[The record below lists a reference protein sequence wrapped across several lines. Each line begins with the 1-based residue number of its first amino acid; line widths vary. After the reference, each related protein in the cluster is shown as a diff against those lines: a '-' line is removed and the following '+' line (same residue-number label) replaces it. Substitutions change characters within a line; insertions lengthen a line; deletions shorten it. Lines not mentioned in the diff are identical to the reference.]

1 MYSLHD
7 IEVNGLDLA
16 EVLECEIESRAG
28 EHSTLVILARV
39 TEEEF
44 VFEISDC
51 QDLEVLLREGEG
63 RKILFSGILTDI
75 QITES
80 GQVKTVRIEG
90 KSRSWLMD
98 REKHSRSFQNA
109 KMTFQELAQEILAN
123 YKDADLIY
131 AAAGKA
137 VGSLIVQYEET
148 DWEFLQRVLSREG
161 IMITPDC
168 RQPGL
173 KLYAGVPELMES
185 AFPCHI
191 LDMEKDMDGYYELK
205 ANGREVHASDFTR
218 YTVVSEQLM
227 GIFDPVRIQGN
238 PFVVYACRY
247 SFEDQEMQG
256 TYKLQ
261 SAKGLTRPVIYPMH
275 LIGVALNGNVVNV
288 SGTKVQVAMAID
300 GNSRKRALYW
310 FPYSTLSAS
319 SDGSGWYCMPEV
331 GDDVRIYFPSKAES
345 EAIALSAVSNYDA
358 PQSGEDRMSDPDNRY
373 LRTKSGQELAL
384 APGYIYVHILH
395 GFFGLLDPFIQ
406 RHLHFCARCIR
417 YIKNNLACI
426 ACQKNH
432 SGFILLHII
441 EIFNKRNRQPSFQQV
456 LRFKLQQQCIEIL
469 SSASYPLYHLLQRI
483 SNPLPGIILFPQ
495 AFSFLLFFPFP
506 LLSDK
511 PCYGQIHFVFHAC
524 RLLFPHTVKA

>member
-205 ANGREVHASDFTR
+205 ANGREVHPSDFTR

-384 APGYIYVHILH
+384 APGYIKLSCGKAASAVTIQTDGKVKIQSQSMVKAMAQEEIAIHAEEQVTLH
-395 GFFGLLDPFIQ
+395 VSEQFIM
-406 RHLHFCARCIR
+406 
-417 YIKNNLACI
+417 
-426 ACQKNH
+426 H
-432 SGFILLHII
+432 S
-441 EIFNKRNRQPSFQQV
+441 
-456 LRFKLQQQCIEIL
+456 L
-469 SSASYPLYHLLQRI
+469 S
-483 SNPLPGIILFPQ
+483 G
-495 AFSFLLFFPFP
+495 
-506 LLSDK
+506 
-511 PCYGQIHFVFHAC
+511 GQIVSSKGNVIMQG
-524 RLLFPHTVKA
+524 TEVIVD

>member
-1 MYSLHD
+1 M
-7 IEVNGLDLA
+7 
-16 EVLECEIESRAG
+16 
-28 EHSTLVILARV
+28 
-39 TEEEF
+39 
-44 VFEISDC
+44 
-51 QDLEVLLREGEG
+51 
-63 RKILFSGILTDI
+63 
-75 QITES
+75 
-80 GQVKTVRIEG
+80 KTVRIEG

-137 VGSLIVQYEET
+137 VGSLIVQYEGDVGLGIPAESAFYR
-148 DWEFLQRVLSREG
+148 ERVLLES
-161 IMITPDC
+161 
-168 RQPGL
+168 PGL
-173 KLYAGVPELMES
+173 PTAGLEIIMEFTELMES

-191 LDMEKDMDGYYELK
+191 LDMEKDIWTGSIMSWK
-205 ANGREVHASDFTR
+205 ANGREVHASDFFTR

-288 SGTKVQVAMAID
+288 SGTKVRVWQCAID
-300 GNSRKRALYW
+300 GNSLGGLMHCTG
-310 FPYSTLSAS
+310 STLFHPRHAS

-384 APGYIYVHILH
+384 APGYIKLSCGKAASAVT
-395 GFFGLLDPFIQ
+395 IQ
-406 RHLHFCARCIR
+406 TDGKVKI
-417 YIKNNLACI
+417 
-426 ACQKNH
+426 Q
-432 SGFILLHII
+432 S
-441 EIFNKRNRQPSFQQV
+441 QSM
-456 LRFKLQQQCIEIL
+456 
-469 SSASYPLYHLLQRI
+469 
-483 SNPLPGIILFPQ
+483 
-495 AFSFLLFFPFP
+495 
-506 LLSDK
+506 
-511 PCYGQIHFVFHAC
+511 
-524 RLLFPHTVKA
+524 VKAMARGEIAIHAEERCDAAMPHRSNLVCIV

>member
-173 KLYAGVPELMES
+173 KLYAGVPELVES

-310 FPYSTLSAS
+310 LPYSTLSAS

-384 APGYIYVHILH
+384 APGYIKLSCGKAASAVTIQTDGKVKIQSQSMVKAMAQEEIAIHAEEQVTLH
-395 GFFGLLDPFIQ
+395 VSEQFIM
-406 RHLHFCARCIR
+406 
-417 YIKNNLACI
+417 
-426 ACQKNH
+426 H
-432 SGFILLHII
+432 S
-441 EIFNKRNRQPSFQQV
+441 
-456 LRFKLQQQCIEIL
+456 L
-469 SSASYPLYHLLQRI
+469 S
-483 SNPLPGIILFPQ
+483 G
-495 AFSFLLFFPFP
+495 
-506 LLSDK
+506 
-511 PCYGQIHFVFHAC
+511 GQIVSSKGNVIMQG
-524 RLLFPHTVKA
+524 TEVIVD

>member
-1 MYSLHD
+1 MDAITYGSLFLILGSTRLSVLTCCISENPGKHGFLSADAETQEELKDYLLYEEDGHIGLFVMLGETIKPLFYGTVTCMEVKAQGGRCVLHLEALTESYQMDLTVRNRSFQDVAMTSHQLIQKILEPYSQ
-7 IEVNGLDLA
+7 
-16 EVLECEIESRAG
+16 S
-28 EHSTLVILARV
+28 
-39 TEEEF
+39 
-44 VFEISDC
+44 
-51 QDLEVLLREGEG
+51 Q
-63 RKILFSGILTDI
+63 ILFSIED
-75 QITES
+75 
-80 GQVKTVRIEG
+80 KTVRIEG

-384 APGYIYVHILH
+384 APGYIKLSCGKAASAVTIQTDGKVKIQSQSMVKAMAQEEIAIHAEEQVTLH
-395 GFFGLLDPFIQ
+395 VSEQFIM
-406 RHLHFCARCIR
+406 
-417 YIKNNLACI
+417 
-426 ACQKNH
+426 H
-432 SGFILLHII
+432 S
-441 EIFNKRNRQPSFQQV
+441 
-456 LRFKLQQQCIEIL
+456 L
-469 SSASYPLYHLLQRI
+469 S
-483 SNPLPGIILFPQ
+483 G
-495 AFSFLLFFPFP
+495 
-506 LLSDK
+506 
-511 PCYGQIHFVFHAC
+511 GQIVSSKGNVIMQG
-524 RLLFPHTVKA
+524 TEVIVD

>member
-28 EHSTLVILARV
+28 EHSTLVILSRV

-109 KMTFQELAQEILAN
+109 KMTFQELAQEIL
-123 YKDADLIY
+123 
-131 AAAGKA
+131 
-137 VGSLIVQYEET
+137 
-148 DWEFLQRVLSREG
+148 LSREG

-173 KLYAGVPELMES
+173 KLYAGVPELVES

-384 APGYIYVHILH
+384 APGYIKLSCGKAASAVTIQTDGKVKIQSQSMVKAMAQEEIAIHAEEQVTLH
-395 GFFGLLDPFIQ
+395 VSEQFIM
-406 RHLHFCARCIR
+406 
-417 YIKNNLACI
+417 
-426 ACQKNH
+426 H
-432 SGFILLHII
+432 S
-441 EIFNKRNRQPSFQQV
+441 
-456 LRFKLQQQCIEIL
+456 L
-469 SSASYPLYHLLQRI
+469 S
-483 SNPLPGIILFPQ
+483 G
-495 AFSFLLFFPFP
+495 
-506 LLSDK
+506 
-511 PCYGQIHFVFHAC
+511 GQIVSSKGNVIMQG
-524 RLLFPHTVKA
+524 TEVIVD